1 MIHLYS
7 VPLVVASLS
16 LELNSPDPVALSDGK
31 EANEQRNVS
40 THFKNQCDLS
50 LLFSFSHN
58 KVRLSIPDE

>member
-31 EANEQRNVS
+31 EADEQRNVS
-40 THFKNQCDLS
+40 THFKNQCD
-50 LLFSFSHN
+50 
-58 KVRLSIPDE
+58 